1 MQRSNRPGKVAFH
14 LCTAKLRKKM
24 KHGYIVRCFFIFFLK
39 RMDGKVDYPTFFHYF
54 CSQEEGKF
62 CQTGHTFPKRI
73 VKSR

>member
-1 MQRSNRPGKVAFH
+1 
-14 LCTAKLRKKM
+14 M

-39 RMDGKVDYPTFFHYF
+39 RMDGKVDNPTFFHYF